1 MTPEFW
7 TARLPDADR
16 PLADPA
22 SIAAQNERLRAL
34 DPAVRS
40 LESLPDTVAGD
51 QVRAWISA
59 LSRRPTQR
67 LYDGHGVEVTPA
79 ELDELADALDL
90 DAVPETQPTRF
101 GLVTHRASL
110 RTFPTARQV
119 FNQRGDTDLDRFQET
134 AFFPGTPVAVVH
146 RDRSGDWA
154 FVVGEFY
161 AAWMAAE
168 AVAIGERGA
177 VLGYGRREPSLI
189 VTGPQVRT
197 MPSPG
202 EPTLSELVLD
212 MGVRVPLL
220 PDWPSDAPVSD
231 TSGADAYV
239 IELPVRTP
247 DGGLRIA
254 PSMLPRSSDVGTAPL
269 EYTRGVL
276 IRQAF
281 KFLGERY
288 GWGHAHGARD
298 CSGFVSEVYRSV
310 GIELPRNSQDQA
322 ASEAFDRLVF
332 DANVDRA
339 SRTAALR
346 RLQAGDLVYTPGH
359 VMMVLGQTRE
369 GPWVIHDTNRP
380 SMRDA
385 DGALRPLPANGVVV
399 TPLLPLDFGPDGGL
413 VDAVTAVQ
421 RIHPRGAT

>member
-7 TARLPDADR
+7 TARLSDPDGL
-16 PLADPA
+16 LADPA
-22 SIAAQNERLRAL
+22 SIAAQNERLRVL

-40 LESLPDTVAGD
+40 LESLQDTIAGE
-51 QVRAWISA
+51 QVRAWIGA
-59 LSRRPTQR
+59 LSRAPAQQ
-67 LYDGHGVEVTPA
+67 LYDGHGIEVAPA
-79 ELDELADALDL
+79 ELDELVHALAL
-90 DAVPETQPTRF
+90 DAVPATQATRF

-119 FNQRGDTDLDRFQET
+119 FNQRGDDDLDRFQES
-134 AFFPGTPVAVVH
+134 AFFPGTPVVVVH
-146 RDRSGDWA
+146 TDRSGDWV

-161 AAWMAAE
+161 AAWMSAE
-168 AVAIGERGA
+168 AVAIGERGI
-177 VLGYGRREPSLI
+177 VLGYGRREPALI

-197 MPSPG
+197 MPSED

-220 PDWPSDAPVSD
+220 QDSPADVPADYG
-231 TSGADAYV
+231 SGADAHV

-247 DGGLRIA
+247 GGGLRIA
-254 PSMLPRSSDVGTAPL
+254 RSMLSRSSDVSAAPL

-339 SRTAALR
+339 ARIAVLR

-421 RIHPRGAT
+421 RIHPRSAG